1 MANIKKYDSRY
12 NENNEKTE
20 VVSTENNKFSSL
32 NASYAY
38 KGLYI
43 E

>member
-1 MANIKKYDSRY
+1 MSAYIIKKTK
-12 NENNEKTE
+12 KTE

-38 KGLYI
+38 IGLYI
-43 E
+43 EWNKKFI